1 MSWWQKEQ
9 KKWSGQSDQWGS
21 DSWTNDWSH
30 SSNQSHRPSSSFG
43 HVDLPQSWRQ
53 TDTHHDAQEFRGH
66 SLFRQIQATP
76 WSRKKHLVGQDPLQ
90 VKLAQLTRHGAEEYA
105 FRLLS
110 EGKFVGVV
118 TTRNIAE
125 SVLLSAVL
133 KMIRDEHVD
142 IDKVAEYIHKQQKP
156 GVTPPSKI
164 DHPNEFMHP
173 LASIVFDEIKKH
185 SPPAVDAQAVHKVAE
200 MQQQI
205 SKYQRKLEDAGIQL
219 TPTKHR
225 QDDDDDDDDDDA
237 QLPSSNKRRRKQP
250 GTSSAGDHKVLP
262 TPEQVLDVRSKM
274 FSDNLPKSHT
284 NLQVESWIKSFR
296 IKGLQAHVDNVSEM
310 LVAYNKSAKKKPNF
324 QEVAIQYGL
333 PMGLAAKMNTKNLT
347 SVIGVASFLAA

>member
-1 MSWWQKEQ
+1 
-9 KKWSGQSDQWGS
+9 
-21 DSWTNDWSH
+21 
-30 SSNQSHRPSSSFG
+30 
-43 HVDLPQSWRQ
+43 
-53 TDTHHDAQEFRGH
+53 
-66 SLFRQIQATP
+66 
-76 WSRKKHLVGQDPLQ
+76 
-90 VKLAQLTRHGAEEYA
+90 
-105 FRLLS
+105 
-110 EGKFVGVV
+110 
-118 TTRNIAE
+118 
-125 SVLLSAVL
+125 
-133 KMIRDEHVD
+133 MIRDEHVD

-205 SKYQRKLEDAGIQL
+205 SKYQRKLQDAGIQL

-225 QDDDDDDDDDDA
+225 QDDDDDDA

-262 TPEQVLDVRSKM
+262 TPEQVLDVRSKV